1 MKNIKVKFCI
11 VCNDMDGS
19 YVNDVGELEVSEFS
33 GYELFCKLYKRVE
46 GEGSVC
52 GVSEEEFYSIN
63 EEMVMGDW
71 LVVRNN
77 DGSEVMS
84 FVRV

>member
-1 MKNIKVKFCI
+1 MKIKFGI
-11 VCNDMDGS
+11 VCNDMKGS
-19 YVNDVGELEVSEFS
+19 WISDEGVLEVDKFR
-33 GYELFCKLYKRVE
+33 GYELFCKLYERME

-63 EEMVMGDW
+63 GEMMMGDW